1 MIDHLAASHLAK
13 RKKFQ
18 RDRQNEMFLEADGGW
33 ARKEVKS
40 SSSGECKDFSDGSLH
55 ESQSGKSG

>member
-1 MIDHLAASHLAK
+1 MIDDLAASHLAK
-13 RKKFQ
+13 RKKCQ

-40 SSSGECKDFSDGSLH
+40 SSSGESKDLLDGSPH
-55 ESQSGKSG
+55 